1 MKKTMFIVML
11 LSVVS
16 FSFAQK
22 KNGGEF
28 FKKTELKAGVL
39 SPIPANVSSAYK
51 IDVGSV
57 FFEAGYKLSKKVTIN
72 VNSGYMRFRE
82 GTENINNIPVLGG
95 LKYNINENVYF
106 GTSVGASF
114 YDKDAAKKATLLHSP
129 YVGLKMKHI
138 SMDLRYFNWRG
149 RSNTE
154 NSLGVVVSYIL

>member
-1 MKKTMFIVML
+1 MRHVDGN
-11 LSVVS
+11 
-16 FSFAQK
+16 AH
-22 KNGGEF
+22 
-28 FKKTELKAGVL
+28 
-39 SPIPANVSSAYK
+39 
-51 IDVGSV
+51 
-57 FFEAGYKLSKKVTIN
+57 AGYHGRWR
-72 VNSGYMRFRE
+72 NSGNGDIVTYAISRIIRYSPVRE